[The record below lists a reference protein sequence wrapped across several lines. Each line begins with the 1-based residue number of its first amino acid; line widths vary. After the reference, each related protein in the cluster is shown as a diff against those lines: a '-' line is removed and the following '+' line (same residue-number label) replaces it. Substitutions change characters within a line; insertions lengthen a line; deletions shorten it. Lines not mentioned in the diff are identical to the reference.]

1 MLDFSTLKGKVV
13 LITGGFGQIGEALV
27 SAFLKSG
34 SFVYISDIENKE
46 DVEKKWRKISDQFV
60 FVKSS
65 IHNKKDVDHLL
76 KTVIQKMGRLDVL
89 INNAYPRNKN
99 YGRPL
104 EEIEWDD
111 FNENVQMHLGGYFLL
126 SQKASEIM
134 RKHTGGSIIN
144 LGSIYGMVAPRFSIY
159 EGTSMTMPAEY
170 AAIKGGVLQLTRYL
184 ATYLAPYGIRVN
196 AVSPGGLFNGQ
207 NSRFVKSYEAEVPL
221 GRVATPDDVVGPI
234 LFLAS
239 DLASYI
245 TGQNIAVDGGWTTW

>member
-1 MLDFSTLKGKVV
+1 M
-13 LITGGFGQIGEALV
+13 
-27 SAFLKSG
+27 
-34 SFVYISDIENKE
+34 
-46 DVEKKWRKISDQFV
+46 
-60 FVKSS
+60 KSS

-221 GRVATPDDVVGPI
+221 GRMATPDDVVGPI